1 MNYVE
6 FPAGL
11 VSPAG
16 AGEALHELWRKG
28 LPPGDKAG
36 WPSVDK
42 HYSVPEGFVTVIT
55 GWPGSGK
62 SEFVDALAVNLM
74 HQGWRTAY
82 YSPENQPL
90 ELHAAKLLE
99 KLIGKP
105 FGHGPTER
113 MEWDEI
119 VPTLADMA
127 TRFTFARVPEDG
139 ALTAAKILTVT
150 EPWLFMEKFE
160 GCKKAL
166 VIDPWNE
173 LEHSRPRD
181 LSETEYVSR
190 TLQYVRTWARTR
202 RVHVFIVAHP
212 QKMRRD
218 SVTGKLP
225 IPTLDMISG
234 SQHWWNKADFG
245 ITVYRD
251 PAKPD
256 SQEVEIHIQKVRFK
270 HHGRPGL
277 VILKYDKITGR
288 YHEIPQ
294 LRDIKAYRSATQG
307 EDD

>member
-6 FPAGL
+6 HPVGL
-11 VSPAG
+11 VSPLG
-16 AGEALHELWRKG
+16 AHQAIRSLWEKG
-28 LPPGDKAG
+28 LPPGDKPG
-36 WPSVDK
+36 WPSLDR
-42 HYSVPEGFVTVIT
+42 HYSVPEGFVTVVT

-62 SEFVDALAVNLM
+62 SEFVDALCVNLM

-113 MEWDEI
+113 MSLGDIDE
-119 VPTLADMA
+119 VLVEVMA
-127 TRFTFARVPEDG
+127 TRFVFARVPEDG
-139 ALTAAKILTVT
+139 ALTAAKILEVT

-160 GCKKAL
+160 KNKRAL

-173 LEHSRPRD
+173 LEHARPKD
-181 LSETEYVSR
+181 VSETEYISR

-202 RVHVFIVAHP
+202 KVHVFIVAHP
-212 QKMRRD
+212 QKLRRD
-218 SVTGKLP
+218 PNSGKLP
-225 IPTLDMISG
+225 VPTLDTISG

-251 PAKPD
+251 PANVD
-256 SQEVEIHIQKVRFK
+256 GQDVEIHVQKVRFK

-277 VILKYDKITGR
+277 VVLRYDRITGR
-288 YHEIPQ
+288 YHEIPPP
-294 LRDIKAYRSATQG
+294 LEVRRYANKG
-307 EDD
+307 DDD